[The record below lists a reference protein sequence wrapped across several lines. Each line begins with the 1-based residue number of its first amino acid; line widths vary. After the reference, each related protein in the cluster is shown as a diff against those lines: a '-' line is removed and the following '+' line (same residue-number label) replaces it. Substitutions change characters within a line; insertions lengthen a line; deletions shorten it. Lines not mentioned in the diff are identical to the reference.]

1 MQYDIHTHWYF
12 RLILGVKV
20 LLYIII
26 LYNVVICYFRFS
38 DAIQVI
44 VRYPGFKLSSF
55 EQLLA
60 VAKSHY
66 QLCQGV
72 LPRG

>member
-1 MQYDIHTHWYF
+1 MQTATRKERVRWQQYVTLRSGH
-12 RLILGVKV
+12 V
-20 LLYIII
+20 
-26 LYNVVICYFRFS
+26 FRFA
-38 DAIQVI
+38 DATQVI

-66 QLCQGV
+66 QLCQGA

>member
-1 MQYDIHTHWYF
+1 MT
-12 RLILGVKV
+12 LIA
-20 LLYIII
+20 
-26 LYNVVICYFRFS
+26 VVCVVACCFRFA

-66 QLCQGV
+66 KLCQGA